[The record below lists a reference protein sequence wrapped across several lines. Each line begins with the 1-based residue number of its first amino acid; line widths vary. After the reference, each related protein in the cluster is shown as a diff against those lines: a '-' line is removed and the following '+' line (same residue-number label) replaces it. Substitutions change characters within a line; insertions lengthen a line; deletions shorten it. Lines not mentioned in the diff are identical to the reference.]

1 MARVNSPPTLPTMNR
16 TIPLLLAAGLCAGCL
31 AIKTEHEVKP
41 IKIEMDVNLKVD
53 KALDSAIES
62 DQKKPPAHFAEI
74 KKMLEEGKV
83 GFGRNGSLAPRL
95 DLTAE
100 ESDIL
105 EEATAARTTRLS
117 EIAKETGSSLSEVRK
132 SHGEKMLSRMPAGT
146 WFQDESGAWQQK
158 K

>member
-1 MARVNSPPTLPTMNR
+1 MEKILATA
-16 TIPLLLAAGLCAGCL
+16 LLAALCAGCL

-41 IKIEMDVNLKVD
+41 IKISMDVNLKVD
-53 KALDSAIES
+53 KALDDTIES

-74 KKMLEEGKV
+74 KAMLESGKV
-83 GFGRNGSLAPRL
+83 GFDRNGSLAPRL
-95 DLTAE
+95 ELTQE

-117 EIAKETGSSLSEVRK
+117 EIAKETGSTLSAVRK
-132 SHGEKMLSRMPAGT
+132 SHGEKMLARMPAGT
-146 WFQDESGAWQQK
+146 WFQDESGAWVQK